1 MKPFIRVLI
10 SVVGIWVPLG
20 LSAQSATDPLELTLH
35 HATASVSDLNRA
47 VKWYQEK
54 LGFKMVLRR
63 KLDENSEI
71 AWMTMPG
78 NRVDLIQRN
87 GSSKGPASK
96 DHLTT
101 QGWAHIVF
109 SVADADRAYAI
120 LKARGVNLPEPVST
134 NATLHIKTS
143 HFPDSEGNWLEIYQD
158 MSSQPKK

>member
-1 MKPFIRVLI
+1 MKMSISALI
-10 SVVGIWVPLG
+10 STAGVWAAISLC
-20 LSAQSATDPLELTLH
+20 AQSATDPLELKLH
-35 HATASVSDLNRA
+35 HATASVGDLNRA

-54 LGFKMVLRR
+54 LGFKMVMRR
-63 KLDENSEI
+63 KLDPTTEI

-78 NRVDLIQRN
+78 NRIDLIQHQ
-87 GSSKGPASK
+87 GASKGAALK
-96 DHLTT
+96 DHLMA

-134 NATLHIKTS
+134 NQALHIKTS

-158 MSSQPKK
+158 MSAPK

>member
-1 MKPFIRVLI
+1 MKTLIGVLI
-10 SVVGIWVPLG
+10 STVGVWAPIS
-20 LSAQSATDPLELTLH
+20 LSAQTAADPLELKLH
-35 HATASVSDLNRA
+35 HATASVGDLNRA

-63 KLDENSEI
+63 KLDATTEI

-78 NRVDLIQRN
+78 NRIDLIQRQ
-87 GSSKGPASK
+87 GASKGPALK
-96 DHLTT
+96 DHLMA

-120 LKARGVNLPEPVST
+120 LKGRGVNLPEPVST
-134 NATLHIKTS
+134 NQALHIKTS

-158 MSSQPKK
+158 MSSPPK